1 MTYGISRRNC
11 LAWISVLGT
20 SALLAPAGH
29 AVERI
34 LPMEEIKATVKE
46 NLAKRQGYQPG
57 DLITRRDV
65 QPILAQLA
73 RKGFNA
79 DPSVIGFDPYL
90 PDNHYMAGLL
100 QTAKGTETLR
110 QLKDRPGALDRLE
123 RLAHFPDG
131 QKILRKVLLESKGIQ
146 GVEMLLSAQG
156 IRDLELEYGNEPTMK
171 NFTVASGR
179 VFDEATFIAH
189 LETVHQLAEKGLKRP
204 SE

>member
-20 SALLAPAGH
+20 NALLAPAGH

-34 LPMEEIKATVKE
+34 LPFEEVKAAVKE

-90 PDNHYMAGLL
+90 PDNHYMVGLL

-110 QLKDRPGALDRLE
+110 QLKDHPGALDRLE
-123 RLAHFPDG
+123 RLAHFPEG
-131 QKILRKVLLESKGIQ
+131 QKILRKVLLESKGTQ
-146 GVEMLLSAQG
+146 GVELLLSAQG

-179 VFDEATFIAH
+179 VFDEATFVAH

>member
-20 SALLAPAGH
+20 GALLVPSSMAA
-29 AVERI
+29 ERV
-34 LPMEEIKATVKE
+34 LSFEEVKATVKE

-57 DLITRRDV
+57 DLITRKDV

-90 PDNHYMAGLL
+90 AENHYLVGLL
-100 QTAKGTETLR
+100 RTAKGAETLR
-110 QLKDRPGALDRLE
+110 QLKNHPGALDRLE

-131 QKILRKVLLESKGIQ
+131 QKILRKVLIESKGIQ
-146 GVEMLLSAQG
+146 GVELLLSAQG
-156 IRDLELEYGNEPTMK
+156 IRDLELEYGNEPSMK
-171 NFTVASGR
+171 NFDLKSGR
-179 VFDEATFIAH
+179 VFDESSFLAH
-189 LETVHQLAEKGLKRP
+189 LENLHKLAELGLKRP